1 MRKIKSQFI
10 MYFDFEN
17 ILVLGNNGKKNPNGS
32 YMNKYQIQV
41 GCNFV
46 CKLACVNDQFSSL
59 LIQI

>member
-1 MRKIKSQFI
+1 

-17 ILVLGNNGKKNPNGS
+17 ILVLGNNGKKNPSGS

-41 GCNFV
+41 GCSFV